1 MYLLHKKINMFQ
13 EIIGELDAILLHLKL
28 DRSFES
34 ELMRIFLEND
44 EKEEIRREL
53 DKFGE
58 RILQGKQQIRS
69 PIMDLLE
76 EG

>member
-1 MYLLHKKINMFQ
+1 
-13 EIIGELDAILLHLKL
+13 
-28 DRSFES
+28 
-34 ELMRIFLEND
+34 MRIFLEND

-58 RILQGKQQIRS
+58 RSQGKQQIRS